1 MTFFII
7 CIKIEYESHVLD
19 YVQDYIQKRMQG
31 AGQLWYYSYG
41 LFGVLR
47 FNISNAKASIAD
59 IRAPN
64 KLSHCK
70 KISEK

>member
-1 MTFFII
+1 MNHTFLTMYRII
-7 CIKIEYESHVLD
+7 YK
-19 YVQDYIQKRMQG
+19 KRMQG

-47 FNISNAKASIAD
+47 FNMSNAKASIAD